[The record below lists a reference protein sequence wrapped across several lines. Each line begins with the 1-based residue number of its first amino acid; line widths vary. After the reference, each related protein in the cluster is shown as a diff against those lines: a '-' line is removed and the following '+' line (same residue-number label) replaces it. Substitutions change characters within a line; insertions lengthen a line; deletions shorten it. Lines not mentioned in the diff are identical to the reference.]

1 MPYTID
7 EIKRTVEPIAKKHDL
22 RAVWLFG
29 SYARGEA
36 TDSSDVDLVIDL
48 TGSPLSGFA
57 VCGVYDEFSNAFATG
72 ADCISEGL
80 LHQSPF
86 DEESARFKAEV
97 LKERVKIYA
106 SAQ

>member
-1 MPYTID
+1 MPYTIE
-7 EIKRTVEPIAKKHDL
+7 EIKRTVEPIAKKHEL
-22 RAVWLFG
+22 GAVWLFG

-57 VCGVYDEFSNAFATG
+57 VCGLYDEFASAFETG

-80 LHQSPF
+80 LHQPPF

-106 SAQ
+106 PAQ

>member
-1 MPYTID
+1 MPYTIE
-7 EIKRTVEPIAKKHDL
+7 EIKRTVEPIAKKHEL
-22 RAVWLFG
+22 GAVWLFG

-57 VCGVYDEFSNAFATG
+57 VCGLYDEFASAFATG

-80 LHQSPF
+80 LHQPSF
-86 DEESARFKAEV
+86 RRSSERFKEEV
-97 LKERVKIYA
+97 LRERVKIYDRP
-106 SAQ
+106 